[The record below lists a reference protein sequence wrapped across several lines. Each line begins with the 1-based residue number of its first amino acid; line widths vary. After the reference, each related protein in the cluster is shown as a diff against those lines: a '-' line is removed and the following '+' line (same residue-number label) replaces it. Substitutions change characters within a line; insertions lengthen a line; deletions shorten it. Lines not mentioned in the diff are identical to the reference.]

1 MARNLLKAL
10 RPRWSSQGQ
19 TIRRPRLRL
28 EVLEDRVT
36 PAISSAH
43 FAVIGDYGTGEQP
56 EQDVANL
63 VHSWNPDF
71 VATTCDNNYSTPP
84 MTTTSYDIMVGKY
97 YHDFIYPYS
106 GSYGA
111 GATSNRFWPT
121 MGDHDW
127 GYDRNGDQAYL
138 SFFKGLPSNRRYYTV
153 TQGPVALFILD
164 TYQSEPDGTS
174 SISTQAQWLQGAL
187 ASSTAPWK
195 LVFLSEPPYSSGPFG
210 SIGGV
215 EWPFQA
221 WGASAVFSGHDHGY
235 ERLFENGIP
244 YFVNGSGGAGLDS
257 PPASVIAGSQA
268 HANVYGAMKVDASA
282 AQISFSFSDTSGT
295 VLDTYALNYVLPAAP
310 NSLTATAVS
319 S

>member
-1 MARNLLKAL
+1 MGDDQPRPGRALCGTLSPSERDRFSDQERAVTRRLLKFS
-10 RPRWSSQGQ
+10 RRRWPYQSANK
-19 TIRRPRLRL
+19 RRPTPRLLL
-28 EVLEDRVT
+28 EALEDRQA
-36 PAISSAH
+36 PAVASVH
-43 FAVIGDYGTGEQP
+43 FAIIGDYGTGEQP

-71 VATTCDNNYSTPP
+71 IATTCDNNYSNPP
-84 MTTTSYDIMVGKY
+84 MTTASYDAMVGQY

-111 GATSNRFWPT
+111 GAATNRFWPT

-127 GYDRNGDQAYL
+127 GYDPNGDQAYL
-138 SFFKGLPSNRRYYTV
+138 SFFSGLPGNRRYYTV
-153 TQGPVALFILD
+153 TQGPVQLFIVD
-164 TYQSEPDGTS
+164 TYQSEPDGTT
-174 SISTQAQWLQGAL
+174 SISTQAQWLQSAL

-235 ERLFENGIP
+235 ERL
-244 YFVNGSGGAGLDS
+244 
-257 PPASVIAGSQA
+257 
-268 HANVYGAMKVDASA
+268 
-282 AQISFSFSDTSGT
+282 
-295 VLDTYALNYVLPAAP
+295 
-310 NSLTATAVS
+310 
-319 S
+319 